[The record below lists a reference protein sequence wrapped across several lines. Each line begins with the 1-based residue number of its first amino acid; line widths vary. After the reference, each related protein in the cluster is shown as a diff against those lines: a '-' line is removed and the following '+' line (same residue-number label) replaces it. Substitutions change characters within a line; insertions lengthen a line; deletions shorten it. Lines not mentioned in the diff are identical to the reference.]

1 MHKNTPSDWIIQI
14 SLRGIDFHIQ
24 INSDQ
29 LYGICLTV
37 KLLLIILFLQLS

>member
-1 MHKNTPSDWIIQI
+1 MHKPRSDWIIQI

>member
-1 MHKNTPSDWIIQI
+1 MHKNTPERLDHSD
-14 SLRGIDFHIQ
+14 LAPGYYFHIQ